1 MAGSIEASCW
11 RCELVLFLLSPAWAA
26 SKWCLAEFLLAKSLN
41 KRIFAAIV
49 APTLYTELPSEMTT
63 EWQLIDL
70 TAGPRDYCA
79 SVTMSPSNT
88 VEAVSFGTDGL
99 NRLRIGL
106 LQAGLDANYFEW
118 PPKCDLARPPYRG
131 LKPFEA
137 EDAGIFFG
145 RDGAIVE
152 ILDRLR
158 GLREA
163 SPPRLLV
170 ILGASGAGKSSFLR
184 AGVLPRL
191 ARDDQ
196 HFLCLPI
203 IRPERAAVNGETG
216 LVASL
221 SGVLVPAGVART
233 RREVRN
239 AVKGGIEALQPLL
252 DKYTKHVQVQ
262 AFDNTIG
269 VSKPPTLVLPIDQ
282 AEELFMS
289 EGAQEGLGLL
299 SLLRDMI
306 LSESPALITLI
317 TIRSDHYER
326 LQTERSLEGLRQN
339 TFSLPPMPSG
349 AYSEV
354 IRGPAQRLAATPR
367 KLRIDD
373 LLVDRL
379 LRDIGAGDAKD
390 ALPLLAFTLER
401 LYLEFGGDGYLR
413 LDDYE
418 RFGGLAGSIEAAV
431 ERTFIAADQDG
442 RIPRDHKSQLK
453 LLRQGMIPWLA
464 GIDPDTA
471 APRRRIARLSEIPPE
486 SRPMIDLLVEQRLL
500 ATDSAKETGA
510 TTIEP
515 AHEALLRQW
524 SSLRDWLKQDAILLT
539 VLDGVKGA
547 VGDWDKNGRKSSWL
561 AHAGERLDM
570 AEKLLLRTDLAT
582 QLNSCDKEYI
592 RCCVKLR
599 NRNRTLADVF
609 KFFCAWS
616 WNHYH
621 CCCAG
626 F

>member
-1 MAGSIEASCW
+1 
-11 RCELVLFLLSPAWAA
+11 
-26 SKWCLAEFLLAKSLN
+26 
-41 KRIFAAIV
+41 
-49 APTLYTELPSEMTT
+49 
-63 EWQLIDL
+63 
-70 TAGPRDYCA
+70 
-79 SVTMSPSNT
+79 
-88 VEAVSFGTDGL
+88 
-99 NRLRIGL
+99 
-106 LQAGLDANYFEW
+106 
-118 PPKCDLARPPYRG
+118 
-131 LKPFEA
+131 
-137 EDAGIFFG
+137 
-145 RDGAIVE
+145 
-152 ILDRLR
+152 
-158 GLREA
+158 
-163 SPPRLLV
+163 
-170 ILGASGAGKSSFLR
+170 
-184 AGVLPRL
+184 
-191 ARDDQ
+191 
-196 HFLCLPI
+196 
-203 IRPERAAVNGETG
+203 
-216 LVASL
+216 
-221 SGVLVPAGVART
+221 
-233 RREVRN
+233 
-239 AVKGGIEALQPLL
+239 
-252 DKYTKHVQVQ
+252 
-262 AFDNTIG
+262 
-269 VSKPPTLVLPIDQ
+269 
-282 AEELFMS
+282 
-289 EGAQEGLGLL
+289 
-299 SLLRDMI
+299 
-306 LSESPALITLI
+306 
-317 TIRSDHYER
+317 
-326 LQTERSLEGLRQN
+326 
-339 TFSLPPMPSG
+339 MPSG

-431 ERTFIAADQDG
+431 ERTLIAADQDG
-442 RIPRDHKSQLK
+442 RIPRDHESRLK

-570 AEKLLLRTDLAT
+570 AEKLRLRTDLAT

-599 NRNRTLADVF
+599 NRNRLLQMFLNSFALGVGITIIVVVLASDFLIRLNNVMGAVAAH
-609 KFFCAWS
+609 KFGISSERTCNYCRHGDSPDSDRRNRRWMADHKGVS
-616 WNHYH
+616 RVS
-621 CCCAG
+621 
-626 F
+626 